1 MASDP
6 SPVSLK
12 ASVQTTTAAVS
23 RHLTT
28 DADIDMSFFDMILRI
43 SLSELVVFARRAPL
57 YFYEDRSRRLCKEL
71 GLGHGY
77 IAINRNIF
85 FQCPSDTV
93 AQSVFRDM
101 AYGARD
107 RRELDE
113 FLELCT
119 GCRSLIDVGAS
130 GGFFSVLFAVSRNDP
145 CRILSIEPDRESRRV
160 LADVRSRNRRHNVD
174 WRLDGRGVM
183 SAAQVLRFVSSG
195 YGAEPVS
202 TTAIRNA
209 RLSATENNLQVA
221 IEDIPCTT
229 LEQLASDNGVTP
241 DIIKIDIES
250 YEFELIASSLNFLS
264 RTKPRIMLELHLLAM
279 AERGL
284 DPRVPLGGLASIG
297 YRRLRAVNRKLESL
311 ADEAVESGVV
321 RVGLVPD

>member
-1 MASDP
+1 
-6 SPVSLK
+6 
-12 ASVQTTTAAVS
+12 VS

-28 DADIDMSFFDMILRI
+28 DTDIDMSFFGMISRV
-43 SLSELVVFARRAPL
+43 SLAELVVFARRAPS
-57 YFYEDRSRRLCKEL
+57 YFYEDLSRRLCKEL

-113 FLELCT
+113 FLELST

-130 GGFFSVLFAVSRNDP
+130 GGFFSVLFAVSRSDP
-145 CRILSIEPDRESRRV
+145 CRVLSIEPDPKAHRV
-160 LADVRSRNRRHNVD
+160 LADVRSKNPRYNVD

-183 SAAQVLRFVSSG
+183 GAAQVVRFVSSG
-195 YGAEPVS
+195 YGAEPVGRR
-202 TTAIRNA
+202 AIRNA
-209 RLSATENNLQVA
+209 GFCATANNLQVS
-221 IEDIPCTT
+221 IEDIPCAT
-229 LEQLASDNGVTP
+229 LEQIASDNGVTP

-250 YEFELIASSLNFLS
+250 YEFELIGSSFTFLS
-264 RTKPRIMLELHLLAM
+264 RTKPRIMLELHVSAM

-284 DPRVPLGGLASIG
+284 DPRIPLGELASIG
-297 YRRLRAVNRKLESL
+297 YRRLRTMKRKLESL
-311 ADEAVESGVV
+311 ANEADESGVV
-321 RVGLVPD
+321 RVGLVP